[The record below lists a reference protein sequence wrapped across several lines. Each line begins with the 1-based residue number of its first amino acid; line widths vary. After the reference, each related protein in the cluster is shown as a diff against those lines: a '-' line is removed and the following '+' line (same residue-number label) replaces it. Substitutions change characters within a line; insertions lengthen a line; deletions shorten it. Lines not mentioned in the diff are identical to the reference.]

1 MTATGGCICTR
12 YYYSS
17 TSTWRPVPTRSQRDR
32 CASSLRLPPACGC
45 ADADATGAAHAA
57 RSRDSR
63 RLPPTR
69 TTAAGRGMRLVAKAV
84 APVSAASPRCS
95 AHGTHGR
102 RGSRVVALSSPSPRR
117 CLCCCLLSRQ
127 GNSSGACP
135 PPLNLKPLTNGDM
148 FYGDRKASEMK
159 RLHLTKY

>member
-1 MTATGGCICTR
+1 MTATGGCLCTR

-17 TSTWRPVPTRSQRDR
+17 TSTWRPVPTRPQRDR

-95 AHGTHGR
+95 LLCSRDARPPRLTGGR
-102 RGSRVVALSSPSPRR
+102 TVLAVASSLS
-117 CLCCCLLSRQ
+117 LLL
-127 GNSSGACP
+127 
-135 PPLNLKPLTNGDM
+135 PPLPAGQQLRRVPAPVESQTFDKWGHVL
-148 FYGDRKASEMK
+148 R
-159 RLHLTKY
+159 

>member
-1 MTATGGCICTR
+1 MQPDRVIRVVYHRLGQPLLVAGCG
-12 YYYSS
+12 
-17 TSTWRPVPTRSQRDR
+17 WLQKQWLL
-32 CASSLRLPPACGC
+32 SLLPPR
-45 ADADATGAAHAA
+45 AA
-57 RSRDSR
+57 
-63 RLPPTR
+63 L
-69 TTAAGRGMRLVAKAV
+69 
-84 APVSAASPRCS
+84 CS

-135 PPLNLKPLTNGDM
+135 PPLNLKLLTNGDM